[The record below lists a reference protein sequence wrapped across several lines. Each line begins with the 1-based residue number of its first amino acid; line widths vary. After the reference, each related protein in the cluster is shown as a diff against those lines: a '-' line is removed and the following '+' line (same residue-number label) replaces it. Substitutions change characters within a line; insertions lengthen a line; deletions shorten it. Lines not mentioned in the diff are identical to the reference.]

1 MGICLTVRLLGLKP
15 HLHETTLCM
24 CGSKVPCGYVFDQDV
39 EGPSISGLGG
49 VLLNNGMSIYTDY
62 IGGGR

>member
-1 MGICLTVRLLGLKP
+1 
-15 HLHETTLCM
+15 M